1 MDFLTGN
8 SILLSQRGLDFL
20 WKKQAATLDNIANDD
35 TPNYKAKYVT
45 FEEELRL
52 KLNSVETGGTKSSF
66 REQIIN
72 SKIKTKVSDNE
83 SSRADGNN
91 VNVDVESTELVRT
104 AIQYQYML
112 SSINSDFTRLRT
124 AIKGQ

>member
-8 SILLSQRGLDFL
+8 SVLLSQRGLDFL

-83 SSRADGNN
+83 SARADGNN
-91 VNVDVESTELVRT
+91 VNVDVESTELART

>member
-8 SILLSQRGLDFL
+8 SVLLSQRGLDFL